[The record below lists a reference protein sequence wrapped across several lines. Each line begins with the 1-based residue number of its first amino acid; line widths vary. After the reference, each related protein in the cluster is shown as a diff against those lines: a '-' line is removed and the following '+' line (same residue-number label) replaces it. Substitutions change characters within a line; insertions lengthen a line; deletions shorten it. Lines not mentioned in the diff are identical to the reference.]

1 MKHRL
6 LLAVSILGLVLYGS
20 TAAASAAPARTHAAA
35 GQQNCVAT
43 ALPAGDPG
51 TPSMTCYA
59 SFAKAISAAT
69 HGRVHLPASATPG
82 SVTIKQLN
90 AGATPATTYVL
101 SIDWVNVNFNGGS
114 LTWTQSS
121 QCGSFQASGMPS
133 GWNDT
138 VSSVATYSGC
148 ANTLYKNAGFGGS
161 TFSIGRNSSASSLG
175 SMNDQTSSEKW
186 CTAKPC

>member
-6 LLAVSILGLVLYGS
+6 LLAVSIFGLVLYGG
-20 TAAASAAPARTHAAA
+20 TAAATAAPAGTHASAS
-35 GQQNCVAT
+35 QQNCVAT

-51 TPSMTCYA
+51 TPSVTCYA
-59 SFAKAISAAT
+59 TFAKAISAAT
-69 HGRVHLPASATPG
+69 HGRVQLPASATPG
-82 SVTIKQLN
+82 SVTIRQLN
-90 AGATPATTYVL
+90 AGATPATTFVL
-101 SIDWVNVNFNGGS
+101 SIDWVNNNFGGDS

-121 QCGSFQASGMPS
+121 ACGSFQASGMPP
-133 GWNDT
+133 GWNDIDI
-138 VSSVATYSGC
+138 VRRHHSGC
-148 ANTLYKNAGFGGS
+148 ANTLYKNAGFGGT

>member
-6 LLAVSILGLVLYGS
+6 LLAISIFGMVLYGGS
-20 TAAASAAPARTHAAA
+20 AAASAAVQTHASA

-51 TPSMTCYA
+51 TPSMTCYT

-69 HGRVHLPASATPG
+69 DGRVHLPASAAPG
-82 SVTIKQLN
+82 SVTIRQLN
-90 AGATPATTYVL
+90 AGAIPATVFVL
-101 SIDWVNVNFNGGS
+101 SIDYVNDNFGGGS

-121 QCGSFQASGMPS
+121 ACGRFQASSMPS

-148 ANTLYKNAGFGGS
+148 ANTLYKNIDFGGS
-161 TFSIGRNSSASSLG
+161 TYSIGRNSSASSLG
-175 SMNDQTSSEKW
+175 SFNDLTSSEKW